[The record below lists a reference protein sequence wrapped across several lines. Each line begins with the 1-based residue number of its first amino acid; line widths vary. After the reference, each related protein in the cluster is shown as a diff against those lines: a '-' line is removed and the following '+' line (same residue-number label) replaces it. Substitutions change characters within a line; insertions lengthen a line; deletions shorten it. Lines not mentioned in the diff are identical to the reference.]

1 MQKQNFKIEDS
12 IYPKNIITQA
22 IEDFKD
28 VADINYNNNELII
41 ESDDDIAEIF
51 NEFMNY
57 VVWLYNESN

>member
-12 IYPKNIITQA
+12 IYPENIIVQA
-22 IEDFKD
+22 IEDF
-28 VADINYNNNELII
+28 NEVSNISYKSWEIII
-41 ESDDDIAEIF
+41 ESDEDINEIF